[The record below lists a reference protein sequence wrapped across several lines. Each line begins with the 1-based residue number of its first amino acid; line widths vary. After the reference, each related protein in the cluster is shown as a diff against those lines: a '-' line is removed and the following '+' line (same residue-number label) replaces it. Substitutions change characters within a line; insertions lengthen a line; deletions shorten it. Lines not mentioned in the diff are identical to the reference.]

1 MSDPIC
7 GHLTAIESVKAPTQ
21 RVCEACVKTGDQ
33 WVHLTHL
40 PGMRRHPL
48 LRQLAKSAREQ
59 ARVRQQASGDRL
71 GRDR

>member
-7 GHLTAIESVKAPTQ
+7 GHLTAIETVKAPTQ
-21 RVCEACVKTGDQ
+21 RVCEACVKTGRP
-33 WVHLTHL
+33 VGASAYL
-40 PGMRRHPL
+40 PGMRHHPL

-59 ARVRQQASGDRL
+59 ARVRQQASGNRL